1 MIVLDLS
8 EQQGNVA
15 PAAAPSA
22 PTPAPSS
29 TSTTSMSNNVL
40 SDILQMTGI
49 MTDEEEAVPSSQET
63 ISEPQ
68 KCTTTLQKG
77 IFFLKKKKKKKK
89 KKHFQS
95 SDMITMFSVTVPGD
109 SSSWILLDSNGS
121 KNEESIKETPKMDIF
136 SQAMASAEIGD
147 FAENNG
153 RI

>member
-1 MIVLDLS
+1 MYVILLILRGFFSKFKIDQCFHAKLNFWFQNVIVLDLS

-77 IFFLKKKKKKKK
+77 IF
-89 KKHFQS
+89 
-95 SDMITMFSVTVPGD
+95 
-109 SSSWILLDSNGS
+109 
-121 KNEESIKETPKMDIF
+121 
-136 SQAMASAEIGD
+136 
-147 FAENNG
+147 
-153 RI
+153 

>member
-1 MIVLDLS
+1 MYVILLILRGFFFQSSKLIIVFTQNYWFQNVIVLDLS

-15 PAAAPSA
+15 PTAAPSA

-77 IFFLKKKKKKKK
+77 IF
-89 KKHFQS
+89 
-95 SDMITMFSVTVPGD
+95 
-109 SSSWILLDSNGS
+109 
-121 KNEESIKETPKMDIF
+121 
-136 SQAMASAEIGD
+136 
-147 FAENNG
+147 
-153 RI
+153 